1 MTSTPENTDFVCYVA
16 PGWAPRI
23 RAASSKRD
31 WMDAAPESFPYRC
44 LPLAIANSHGWEIL
58 SPCGFEVTWNGGMA
72 PEDVTVRADEGA
84 EPHELPVALFGLG
97 TFTVHVQ
104 GLFRTPPRWNLYV
117 SGPPNS
123 AKDGVAPLTGIVE
136 TDWSPYTFTMNWR
149 LTRPGHTVRF
159 EENEPIAHIFPVERG
174 AIETMQPR
182 VAPLS
187 DNPELEAGFT
197 NWSRSRDA
205 FQAHVAANPPEKPAD
220 KWQKL
225 YYRGLTPEGR
235 CPVADHQGKLHVPE
249 FANTPEIPP
258 ANGAIPQAS
267 GPVSRPPQGD
277 QEALRQA
284 QWKIAKYE
292 WLLETLEQ
300 QRALSATGNSIFRC
314 QDVPPEEFLEHFYAP
329 GWPVVLTGLI
339 DGWPARH
346 RWTPQYLRERVG
358 AAMVEC
364 QAGRSGNA
372 RFELDKEAHA
382 ARLPFN
388 TFIDAISAAEGN
400 DLYLTAFNSRANG
413 EALAPLEADIGRID
427 SLLDHPDGSSGGMIW
442 IGPSGTFTPLHHDL
456 TNNLLV
462 QVAGRKQVILL
473 PPSDTPK
480 LHNDV
485 HVFSAISDVSDPAL
499 DRGRYPQIDALRKY
513 EIVLE
518 PGEALFL
525 PLGWWHQVRALDFSV
540 SMTFTNFRWPNEG
553 YRGHP
558 VAP

>member
-1 MTSTPENTDFVCYVA
+1 MTSRPDNSDFLCYVA
-16 PGWAPRI
+16 PGWEPRI

-58 SPCGFEVTWNGGMA
+58 SPCGFEVVWNGGVA

-84 EPHELPVALFGLG
+84 REHEIPVALFGLG
-97 TFTVHVQ
+97 SFTIHVQ
-104 GLFRTPPRWNLYV
+104 GLFRTPPGWNLYV
-117 SGPPNS
+117 SGPPNA
-123 AKDGVAPLTGIVE
+123 AKDGAVPLAGIVE

-149 LTRPGHTVRF
+149 LTRPGHPVRF
-159 EENEPIAHIFPVERG
+159 EENEPIAQIFPVERG
-174 AIETMQPR
+174 AIEKMQPR
-182 VAPLS
+182 VVPLS
-187 DNPELEAGFT
+187 DNPELEAEFR
-197 NWSRSRDA
+197 NWSHSRDA
-205 FQAHVAANPPEKPAD
+205 FQARVAANPPDKPAD

-225 YYRGLTPEGR
+225 YYRGLMPGGR

-249 FANTPEIPP
+249 FANAPAIPETGAVASIPP
-258 ANGAIPQAS
+258 QN
-267 GPVSRPPQGD
+267 D

-300 QRALSATGNSIFRC
+300 QRALTPTGTSIFRC
-314 QDVPPEEFLEHFYAP
+314 QDVPPDEFLEHFYAP
-329 GWPVVLTGLI
+329 GRPVVLTGLLE
-339 DGWPARH
+339 DWPALY
-346 RWTPQYLRERVG
+346 RWTPQYLRERIG
-358 AAMVEC
+358 EAQVEC

-382 ARLPFN
+382 VRMPFSD
-388 TFIDAISAAEGN
+388 FIDAISAAQGN

-427 SLLDHPDGSSGGMIW
+427 SLLDHPEGSSGGMVW
-442 IGPSGTFTPLHHDL
+442 IGPAGTFTPLHHDL

-462 QVAGRKQVILL
+462 QIVGRKQVILL

-480 LHNDV
+480 LQNDV
-485 HVFSAISDVSDPAL
+485 HVFSAISDVADPAL
-499 DRGRYPQIDALRKY
+499 DRKLYPHIGALRTY
-513 EIVLE
+513 EIILE

-525 PLGWWHQVRALDFSV
+525 PLGWWHQVRSLDFSV
-540 SMTFTNFRWPNEG
+540 SMTFTNFRWSNAG

-558 VAP
+558 VAPWLAS

>member
-1 MTSTPENTDFVCYVA
+1 MTSTSGPSETSDFICYIA

-44 LPLAIANSHGWEIL
+44 PPLAIANSHGWEIL
-58 SPCGFEVTWNGGMA
+58 SPCGFEVSWNGGSA
-72 PEDVTVRADEGA
+72 PEDVTIRAAEGVA
-84 EPHELPVALFGLG
+84 HEIPVALFGLG
-97 TFTVHVQ
+97 TFTIHVQ
-104 GLFRTPPRWNLYV
+104 GLFRTPPGWNLYV

-123 AKDGVAPLTGIVE
+123 AKDGVAPLTGVVE
-136 TDWSPYTFTMNWR
+136 TDWSPYSFTMNWR
-149 LTRPGHTVRF
+149 LTRPDHSVRF

-174 AIETMQPR
+174 VVDKMRAR

-187 DNPELEAGFT
+187 DNPELEKGFT

-235 CPVADHQGKLHVPE
+235 CPVADHQGKLHVQE
-249 FANTPEIPP
+249 FANAP
-258 ANGAIPQAS
+258 AIPETDDAVSPPRS
-267 GPVSRPPQGD
+267 GNQD
-277 QEALRQA
+277 ALRQA

-292 WLLETLEQ
+292 WLLEALER
-300 QRALSATGNSIFRC
+300 QRALTATGTSIFRC
-314 QDVPPEEFLEHFYAP
+314 RDVPPDDFLEHFYAL
-329 GWPVVLTGLI
+329 GRPVVLTGLI
-339 DGWPARH
+339 DGWSALH
-346 RWTPQYLRERVG
+346 RWTPQYLRERIG

-364 QAGRSGNA
+364 QTRRNGNA

-382 ARLPFN
+382 ARIPFN
-388 TFIDAISAAEGN
+388 AFIDAISAAEGN

-413 EALAPLEADIGRID
+413 EALAPLEMDIGRID
-427 SLLDHPDGSSGGMIW
+427 SLLDHPEGSSGGMIW
-442 IGPSGTFTPLHHDL
+442 IGPGGTFTPLHHDL

-473 PPSDTPK
+473 PPADTPN

-485 HVFSAISDVSDPAL
+485 HVFSAISDVFDPAL
-499 DRGRYPQIDALRKY
+499 DRVCYPQIDALRKY
-513 EIVLE
+513 EIILE

-525 PLGWWHQVRALDFSV
+525 PLGWWHQVRSLDFSI